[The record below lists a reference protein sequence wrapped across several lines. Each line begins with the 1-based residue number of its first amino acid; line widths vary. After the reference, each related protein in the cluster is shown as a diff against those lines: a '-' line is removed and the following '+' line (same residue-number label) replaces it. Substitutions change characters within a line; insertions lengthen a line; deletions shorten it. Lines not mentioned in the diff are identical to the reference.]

1 MFSDP
6 IFVHEDSGLS
16 CNFHREVHLIVSLCK
31 RKQKCQ
37 ESDLLPLLYVNWKL
51 NFPVNEKWMVQKQN
65 NFYFHFRHI
74 VFHVLTRATCKLTRG
89 LNILETSSGSINWVM
104 KQVRPL
110 VESTSVPFFSGG
122 RNMVWCYLHIC
133 QPQKNA
139 LSLNWRTT
147 LKKATK
153 DLKYVPA
160 NFCTTF
166 QLFSRFVHSLQYR
179 GLISVFY
186 PVCHGNVKMLFFRVV
201 WIITSFLENITLVRF
216 ICLPAS
222 SMDYLNSYRWIL
234 EKESR

>member
-110 VESTSVPFFSGG
+110 CMNFVWKLSIIKRKFQQICTRYIISIEIMVNVVFKACSISTWV
-122 RNMVWCYLHIC
+122 L
-133 QPQKNA
+133 
-139 LSLNWRTT
+139 
-147 LKKATK
+147 
-153 DLKYVPA
+153 
-160 NFCTTF
+160 
-166 QLFSRFVHSLQYR
+166 
-179 GLISVFY
+179 
-186 PVCHGNVKMLFFRVV
+186 
-201 WIITSFLENITLVRF
+201 
-216 ICLPAS
+216 
-222 SMDYLNSYRWIL
+222 SMDF
-234 EKESR
+234 EKPPPPKQNKKQRQKTS